1 MKFISQPFR
10 VKYSDTDQMG
20 FMHHSNYL
28 KFFEN
33 ARISWLRELGV
44 SYKKMEEDG
53 IVMPVV
59 SSNLKHIKP
68 SFFDDQLFIEVYLTK
83 PPKASI
89 DFIYNVYNQNRDLIC
104 KGSTRL
110 AFLNSKSQRPIRCP
124 GFLSSLFAESFF
136 KE

>member
-1 MKFISQPFR
+1 MNLLF
-10 VKYSDTDQMG
+10 YD
-20 FMHHSNYL
+20 NYL

-44 SYKKMEEDG
+44 SYKKIEKDG
-53 IVMPVV
+53 ILMPVV

-68 SFFDDQLFIEVYLTK
+68 SFFDDQLCVEVYLTK

-124 GFLSSLFAESFF
+124 DFLSSLFAESFF

>member
-1 MKFISQPFR
+1 MKFFSEPFR

-44 SYKKMEEDG
+44 SYKKIEKDG
-53 IVMPVV
+53 ILMPVV

-68 SFFDDQLFIEVYLTK
+68 SFFDDQLFIEVNLTK
-83 PPKASI
+83 LPKASI
-89 DFIYNVYNQNRDLIC
+89 DFTYNVYNQNKDLIC
-104 KGSTRL
+104 KGSTRI
-110 AFLNSKSQRPIRCP
+110 AFLNSKSQRPVRCP
-124 GFLSSLFAESFF
+124 DFLYSLFAELFF

>member
-53 IVMPVV
+53 VVMPVV
-59 SSNLKHIKP
+59 SSYLKHIKP
-68 SFFDDQLFIEVYLTK
+68 SFFDDQLFIEIYLTK

-89 DFIYNVYNQNRDLIC
+89 EFIYNVYNQNKDLIC
-104 KGSTRL
+104 KGSTRI

-124 GFLSSLFAESFF
+124 DFLSSLFAE
-136 KE
+136 

>member
-1 MKFISQPFR
+1 MKFFSEPFR

-53 IVMPVV
+53 VVMPVV
-59 SSNLKHIKP
+59 SSYLKHIKP
-68 SFFDDQLFIEVYLTK
+68 SFFDDQLCV
-83 PPKASI
+83 
-89 DFIYNVYNQNRDLIC
+89 
-104 KGSTRL
+104 
-110 AFLNSKSQRPIRCP
+110 
-124 GFLSSLFAESFF
+124 
-136 KE
+136 